1 MTQLFI
7 FLLAFVSLGGQQQ
20 PPAERVPINR
30 SFIAF
35 TIPEKDLLPE
45 SVAYDPV
52 EQAFYVGSTRKGK
65 IVKVDKQ
72 GKITDFIAPR
82 QDGLWMVIGIKIDA
96 ARRVLWVNSSYGDNL
111 VGYQKRDGSPAGIF
125 KFDLGSGRLIKKY
138 LLDKPG
144 ETHFCNDLAIS
155 DKGDVFI
162 SHMFRESVIY
172 RITAERDELELFAK
186 PEKFTEPNGI
196 ALSAD
201 GRTLFVATDEGVSTM
216 DVASK
221 TRHQLGAPADV
232 SLKGIDGLYFYRNS
246 LIAVHPGRRMARRY
260 FLDDAMKSV
269 TRAETLEANHPM
281 MNVPTTGV
289 VVGDQFY
296 YVANAQFGS
305 FEKDG
310 ALFPLERL
318 FEPVILKVT
327 LSDAP
332 QRTSLRFNAKPQLIA
347 AGLEIPWAIDFAPD
361 GRIFVTERPGRIRV
375 IENGKLN
382 PEAWAK
388 LDVVHQGDAG
398 LRGLA
403 LAPDFATTRQVF
415 VAGTFRASD
424 GNRVNRVLRLTERG
438 GRGVEPKVIVD
449 NLPCPDVHAGGALAF
464 GPDEM
469 LYLTMGDVRRLD
481 AVQDLKSPIGKILRY
496 RPDGSIPPDNPFPD
510 SPVYALGVRNP
521 QGLAWH
527 PASSA
532 TGALFATEHGPTNSP
547 GEDSR
552 RDQDELNVI
561 TRGANYGW
569 PIVSGMRE
577 DSRFVKPLLEWT
589 PAIAPAGLAVC
600 NVKGSPWFGD
610 LFVGGMRG
618 RQLRRIKIEQATAGF
633 RVVEEEPLF
642 HNEFGRLRAVAMG
655 RDGALYFA
663 TSNRDGDG
671 KDLKLSA
678 ANDDRLFRLNL
689 NPGKRN
695 E

>member
-1 MTQLFI
+1 MTLFV
-7 FLLAFVSLGGQQQ
+7 FLLALVSFGAQQQ
-20 PPAERVPINR
+20 PPAERIPINR

-96 ARRVLWVNSSYGDNL
+96 ARRVLWINSSYGDNL
-111 VGYQKRDGSPAGIF
+111 VGYQKRDGSPAGVF
-125 KFDLGSGRLIKKY
+125 KFDLRSGKLIKKY
-138 LLDKPG
+138 LLDKSG
-144 ETHFCNDLAIS
+144 ETHFCNDLAIN

-162 SHMFRESVIY
+162 SHMFSESAIY
-172 RITAERDELELFAK
+172 RITTERDELELFAK
-186 PEKFTEPNGI
+186 PENFTEPNGL

-201 GRTLFVATDEGVSTM
+201 GRTLFVATDEGVSAI
-216 DVASK
+216 DVTSK
-221 TRHQLGAPADV
+221 ARHQLTAPADV
-232 SLKGIDGLYFYRNS
+232 SLKGIDGLYVYRGS
-246 LIAVHPGRRMARRY
+246 LIAVHPGRRMVRRY
-260 FLDDAMKSV
+260 FLDDALKSV

-289 VVGDQFY
+289 IVGDQFY

-318 FEPVILKVT
+318 FEPVILKVN

-332 QRTSLRFNAKPQLIA
+332 QRTSLRFTAKPELVA
-347 AGLEIPWAIDFAPD
+347 AGLEIPWAMDFAPD
-361 GRIFVTERPGRIRV
+361 GRIFVTERPGRIRI
-375 IENGKLN
+375 IENGQLRAE
-382 PEAWAK
+382 PWAT
-388 LDVVHQGDAG
+388 LEVVHQGDAG

-403 LAPDFATTRQVF
+403 LAPDFARTRQVF
-415 VAGTFRASD
+415 VAGTFRATD
-424 GNRVNRVLRLTERG
+424 GNKITRVLRFTDRN
-438 GRGVEPKVIVD
+438 GRGVEPTVIVD
-449 NLPCPDVHAGGALAF
+449 NLPCPDVHAGGALGF
-464 GPDEM
+464 GPDAM
-469 LYLTMGDVRRLD
+469 LYLTMGDVRRLE
-481 AVQDLKSPIGKILRY
+481 AVQDVKSPVGKILRY
-496 RPDGSIPPDNPFPD
+496 RADGSIPPDNPFPG

-527 PASSA
+527 PT
-532 TGALFATEHGPTNSP
+532 TGALFATEHGPTNFP
-547 GEDSR
+547 GEDGR

-569 PIVSGMRE
+569 PLVSGLRG
-577 DSRFVKPLLEWT
+577 DNRFVKPLLEWT
-589 PAIAPAGLAVC
+589 PAIAPAGLAIC

-618 RQLRRIKIEQATAGF
+618 QQLRRIKVAQANESW
-633 RVVEEEPLF
+633 RVIEEEPLF
-642 HNEFGRLRAVAMG
+642 LNQFGRIRAVAMG
-655 RDGALYFA
+655 RDSALYFA

-671 KDLKLSA
+671 KDSKLAA

-689 NPGKRN
+689 NERS

>member
-1 MTQLFI
+1 MTLFV
-7 FLLAFVSLGGQQQ
+7 FLAALFSFGAQQQ
-20 PPAERVPINR
+20 PPAERIPINR

-72 GKITDFIAPR
+72 GKISDFIAPR
-82 QDGLWMVIGIKIDA
+82 QAQEYGLWMVIGIKVDA
-96 ARRVLWVNSSYGDNL
+96 ARRVLWVNSSYGENL
-111 VGYQKRDGSPAGIF
+111 IGYQKRDNSPAGVF
-125 KFDLGSGRLIKKY
+125 KFDLRTGKLIKKY
-138 LLDKPG
+138 LLERD
-144 ETHFCNDLAIS
+144 THFCNDLTLNER
-155 DKGDVFI
+155 GDVFI
-162 SHMFRESVIY
+162 SHMFRESAIY
-172 RITAERDELELFAK
+172 RIAAERDELELFAK
-186 PEKFTEPNGI
+186 PENFTEPNGLT
-196 ALSAD
+196 LSAD
-201 GRTLFVATDEGVSTM
+201 GRTLFVATDEGVSAI

-221 TRHQLGAPADV
+221 ARQQLTAPADV
-232 SLKGIDGLYFYRNS
+232 SLKGIDGLYFHRNT
-246 LIAVHPGRRMARRY
+246 LIAVHPGRRVVRRY
-260 FLDDAMKSV
+260 FLDAAMKSV

-289 VVGDQFY
+289 IVGDQFY

-305 FEKDG
+305 FDKDG
-310 ALFPLERL
+310 SLFPTERL
-318 FEPVILKVT
+318 FEPVILKVN
-327 LSDAP
+327 LKEEA
-332 QRTSLRFNAKPQLIA
+332 QRTSQRFNAKPELVA
-347 AGLEIPWAIDFAPD
+347 AGLEIPWAMDFAPD

-375 IENGKLN
+375 IANGKLRAE
-382 PEAWAK
+382 PWAT
-388 LDVVHQGDAG
+388 LEVVHQGDAG

-403 LAPDFATTRQVF
+403 LAPDFATTRHIF

-424 GNRVNRVLRLTERG
+424 GGKITRVLRLAERA
-438 GRGVEPKVIVD
+438 GRGVEPTVIVD

-464 GPDEM
+464 GPDRM
-469 LYLTMGDVRRLD
+469 LYMTVGDVRRLE
-481 AVQDLKSPIGKILRY
+481 AVQDLKSPVGKILRY
-496 RPDGSIPPDNPFPD
+496 RPDGSLPPDNPFPG

-527 PASSA
+527 PASAA
-532 TGALFATEHGPTNSP
+532 TGALFATEHGPTNFP
-547 GEDSR
+547 GENGW

-569 PIVSGMRE
+569 PLVSGLR
-577 DSRFVKPLLEWT
+577 DDNRFVKPLLEWT
-589 PAIAPAGLAVC
+589 PALAPAGLAIC

-618 RQLRRIKIEQATAGF
+618 RQLRRIKVAQTNAGW

-642 HNEFGRLRAVAMG
+642 QNEFGRIRAVAMG
-655 RDGALYFA
+655 KDGALYFA

-671 KDLKLSA
+671 KDLKLAA

-689 NPGKRN
+689 
-695 E
+695 

>member
-1 MTQLFI
+1 MKILCFFLALFAPG
-7 FLLAFVSLGGQQQ
+7 FQQQ
-20 PPAERVPINR
+20 LPAERVPINR

-216 DVASK
+216 EVASK
-221 TRHQLGAPADV
+221 ARHQLTAPADV

-246 LIAVHPGRRMARRY
+246 LIAVHPGRRMVRRY

-305 FEKDG
+305 FEKEG
-310 ALFPLERL
+310 ALFPMERL
-318 FEPVILKVT
+318 FEPVILKVN
-327 LSDAP
+327 LNDAP
-332 QRTSLRFNAKPQLIA
+332 QRISLRFSAKPELVA
-347 AGLEIPWAIDFAPD
+347 AGLEIPWAMDYAPD

-403 LAPDFATTRQVF
+403 LAPDFATTRHVF
-415 VAGTFRASD
+415 VAGTFRATD
-424 GNRVNRVLRLTERG
+424 GSRITRVLRFTDRN
-438 GRGVEPKVIVD
+438 GRGAEPAVIVD

-464 GPDEM
+464 GPDAM
-469 LYLTMGDVRRLD
+469 LYLTLGDERRLE
-481 AVQDLKSPIGKILRY
+481 AVQDVKSSVGKILRY
-496 RPDGSIPPDNPFPD
+496 RPDGSIPADNPFPG
-510 SPVYALGVRNP
+510 SPVYALGMRNP

-527 PASSA
+527 PA
-532 TGALFATEHGPTNSP
+532 TGALFATEHGPTNFP
-547 GEDSR
+547 GENGQ
-552 RDQDELNVI
+552 RDQDELNI
-561 TRGANYGW
+561 IRRGANYGW
-569 PIVSGMRE
+569 PLVAGLRK
-577 DSRFVKPLLEWT
+577 DSRFIKPLLEWT
-589 PAIAPAGLAVC
+589 PAIAPAGMVVC
-600 NVKGSPWFGD
+600 NAKGSPWFGD
-610 LFVGGMRG
+610 LFVGSLRG
-618 RQLRRIKIEQATAGF
+618 QQLRRIKVEQTNAGW
-633 RVVEEEPLF
+633 RAVEEEPLF
-642 HNEFGRLRAVAMG
+642 LNQFGRIRAVAMG

-671 KDLKLSA
+671 KDLKLAA

-689 NPGKRN
+689 SERS

>member
-1 MTQLFI
+1 MTQLFV
-7 FLLAFVSLGGQQQ
+7 FLFALVSFGWQQQ
-20 PPAERVPINR
+20 PAAERTPLNR

-52 EQAFYVGSTRKGK
+52 EQAFYIGSTRKGK

-72 GKITDFIAPR
+72 GKITDFIAPG
-82 QDGLWMVIGIKIDA
+82 QDGLWMVIGIKVDA

-111 VGYQKRDGSPAGIF
+111 IGYQKRDGSPAGVF
-125 KFDLGSGRLIKKY
+125 KFDLRSGKLIKKY

-144 ETHFCNDLAIS
+144 ETHFCNDLALNER
-155 DKGDVFI
+155 GDVFI
-162 SHMFRESVIY
+162 THMLSESAIY
-172 RITAERDELELFAK
+172 RITAERDELELFAR
-186 PEKFTEPNGI
+186 PDNFTEPNGI

-201 GRTLFVATDEGVSTM
+201 GRTLFVATDEGVSAI
-216 DVASK
+216 DVAGK
-221 TRHQLGAPADV
+221 ARRQLTAPADV
-232 SLKGIDGLYFYRNS
+232 SLKGIDGLYVHGTS
-246 LIAVHPGRRMARRY
+246 LIAVHPGRRMVQRY
-260 FLDDAMKSV
+260 FLDGALKSV

-289 VVGDQFY
+289 VVGDTFY

-305 FEKDG
+305 FNKDG
-310 ALFPLERL
+310 SLYPLERL
-318 FEPVILKVT
+318 FEPVILKVN

-332 QRTSLRFNAKPQLIA
+332 QRTSLRFNAKPELVA
-347 AGLEIPWAIDFAPD
+347 AGLEIPWALDFAPD
-361 GRIFVTERPGRIRV
+361 GRVFVTERPGRIRV

-382 PEAWAK
+382 PEPWAT
-388 LDVVHQGDAG
+388 LEVAQQGDAG

-415 VAGTFRASD
+415 VAGTFRATNGD
-424 GNRVNRVLRLTERG
+424 KITRVLRFTEYNGRH
-438 GRGVEPKVIVD
+438 GRGVEPVVIVD

-464 GPDEM
+464 GHDGM
-469 LYLTMGDVRRLD
+469 LYLTLGDVRRLD
-481 AVQDLKSPIGKILRY
+481 AVQDVKSPVGKILRY
-496 RPDGSIPPDNPFPD
+496 RPDGSIPADNPFPG

-527 PASSA
+527 SAS
-532 TGALFATEHGPTNSP
+532 GALFATEHGPTNFP
-547 GEDSR
+547 GEDGR

-561 TRGANYGW
+561 RRGANYGW
-569 PIVSGMRE
+569 PLVSGMRE
-577 DSRFVKPLLEWT
+577 DNRFVKPLLEWT

-618 RQLRRIKIEQATAGF
+618 QQLRRIKVAPADEGF

-642 HNEFGRLRAVAMG
+642 LNQFGRIRAVAMG

-678 ANDDRLFRLNL
+678 TNDDRLFRLNL
-689 NPGKRN
+689 NERS